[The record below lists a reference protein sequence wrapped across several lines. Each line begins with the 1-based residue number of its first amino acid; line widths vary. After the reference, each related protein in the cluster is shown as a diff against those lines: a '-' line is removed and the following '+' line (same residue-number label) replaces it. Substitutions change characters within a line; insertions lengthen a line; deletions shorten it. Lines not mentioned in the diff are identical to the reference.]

1 MVLISPYDACA
12 GGVRLYA
19 RFMEDT
25 LEQWFIREVVAH
37 EGALMRHLSR
47 VWPDRADIRDI
58 RQEVYVRVYEA
69 AGRARPLAPKSF
81 LFATARNLMAD
92 RVRRERVV
100 RIEARGEL
108 DALNVLVDE
117 ITPERRASARQELAR
132 LAHAFELLPLRCRD
146 VMWLTKVENLPQREV
161 ARRLGINGKAV
172 EKQVSRGIRLLAEAL
187 FGGAPDVG
195 SRNAVRSVK
204 GGPARGQ
211 QRTD

>member
-1 MVLISPYDACA
+1 MRRRA
-12 GGVRLYA
+12 RQYA

-25 LEQWFIREVVAH
+25 LEQWFIREVIAH

-47 VWPDRADIRDI
+47 VWPNRSDIRDI

-117 ITPERRASARQELAR
+117 ISPERRASARQELVR
-132 LAHAFELLPLRCRD
+132 LAHAFDLLPLRCRN
-146 VMWLTKVENLPQREV
+146 VMWLTKVENLTQREV
-161 ARRLGINGKAV
+161 ARRLGVNEKAV
-172 EKQVSRGIRLLAEAL
+172 EKQVSRGVRLLAEAL

-195 SRNAVRSVK
+195 TRNAARSFE
-204 GGPARGQ
+204 GGSTRGQ

>member
-1 MVLISPYDACA
+1 
-12 GGVRLYA
+12 
-19 RFMEDT
+19 MEDT
-25 LEQWFIREVVAH
+25 LEQWFIREVIAH

-47 VWPDRADIRDI
+47 VWPNRADIRDI

-108 DALNVLVDE
+108 EALNVLVDE
-117 ITPERRASARQELAR
+117 ISPERRASARQELAR
-132 LAHAFELLPLRCRD
+132 LAHAFDLLPLRCRN
-146 VMWLTKVENLPQREV
+146 VMWLTKVENLTQREV
-161 ARRLGINGKAV
+161 ARRLGVNEKAV
-172 EKQVSRGIRLLAEAL
+172 EKQVSRGVRLLAEAL
-187 FGGAPDVG
+187 FGGEPDVETRH
-195 SRNAVRSVK
+195 SARSFE
-204 GGPARGQ
+204 GRSTRGQ

>member
-1 MVLISPYDACA
+1 
-12 GGVRLYA
+12 
-19 RFMEDT
+19 MEDT
-25 LEQWFIREVVAH
+25 LEQWFIREVIAH

-47 VWPDRADIRDI
+47 VWPNRADIRDI

-117 ITPERRASARQELAR
+117 ISPERRASARQELAR
-132 LAHAFELLPLRCRD
+132 LAHAFDLLPLRCRN
-146 VMWLTKVENLPQREV
+146 VMWLTKVENLTQREV
-161 ARRLGINGKAV
+161 ARRLGVNAKAV
-172 EKQVSRGIRLLAEAL
+172 EKQVSRGVRLLAEAL

-195 SRNAVRSVK
+195 TRNVARSFEGESK
-204 GGPARGQ
+204 RGQ

>member
-1 MVLISPYDACA
+1 MRTR
-12 GGVRLYA
+12 VRRYA

-25 LEQWFIREVVAH
+25 LEQWFIREVIAH

-47 VWPDRADIRDI
+47 VWPNRADIRDI
-58 RQEVYVRVYEA
+58 RQEAYVRVYEA

-108 DALNVLVDE
+108 EALNVLVDE
-117 ITPERRASARQELAR
+117 ISPERRASARQELAR
-132 LAHAFELLPLRCRD
+132 LAHAFDLLPLRCRS
-146 VMWLTKVENLPQREV
+146 VMWLTKVENLTQREV
-161 ARRLGINGKAV
+161 ARRLGVNEKAV
-172 EKQVSRGIRLLAEAL
+172 EKQVSRGVRLLAEAL
-187 FGGAPDVG
+187 FGGEPDVETRRSAG
-195 SRNAVRSVK
+195 SFEGRST
-204 GGPARGQ
+204 RGQ